1 MLCLYLN
8 NKMKPI
14 VYIIVISIAVF
25 CPGGF
30 LKAADGTQDKKASA
44 FLDQFESGSSARS
57 SAQSSPSGTL
67 PQGAQGYYEKGVADF
82 RNKNYQSAINNFK
95 KVWELDPKF
104 PQIKDVYD
112 YINLSQKA
120 LESKQK
126 VKVTGRAMGSVAEVG
141 LIKKEQAQ
149 APAVTLTQPQDISRL
164 KALGNNVFDK
174 AEKKRRAALLKQARK
189 NMYSKDYPK
198 AIEILEGYLRDHP
211 DDKEVQKFFY
221 EVRDRNTE
229 YLQDKRDDER
239 EIDEKEMFAQVAE
252 AQNLPRP
259 SLTAPEPGKAAF
271 PRTPLVEIPQIRKDL
286 KKPVTV
292 DFRDIPLSY
301 ILAHLTEATGV
312 NIVPVEDL
320 KLKDMKITVKFK
332 DIPLEDALRY
342 ILKAQG
348 LDYRIEKDAVLIASK
363 DAMKKEDV
371 ETRVYFLT
379 RGAGLFTEFSAPSG
393 GTLSSSSGGASIS
406 EITTIKDTLE
416 KAVSFGG
423 DSKIVL
429 DDRSGALIISNT
441 PSNLKIVEDI
451 LYNLDV
457 TPIQVFIEARFVEV
471 RAVDLEQFGTDFQ
484 LDSALAINKVSK
496 GANEAATEQE
506 ISKGSGINL
515 AALSRAATEGF
526 NFTLAG
532 ILSDPQYKYVLN
544 VLSEMQKTKTL
555 SVPKITTLNNQAAT
569 IKVVDEFIYP
579 TRYEVQ
585 LIQFDKN
592 GDGDFADAGETEFAN
607 VPQEFV
613 TRDTGIVL
621 RVTPSVGSD
630 GKTITLALI
639 PEVTEGTAGY
649 FSYAGNVSLPLF
661 TTRNLATSVVV
672 NDGETVVLGGL
683 IKESRVDK
691 VTGVPVLSKIPL
703 VGNFFKRTTED
714 VDRRNLLIFV
724 TARILPPHTVA
735 NW

>member
-1 MLCLYLN
+1 
-8 NKMKPI
+8 MKLL
-14 VYIIVISIAVF
+14 VRIILIAF
-25 CPGGF
+25 I
-30 LKAADGTQDKKASA
+30 AAYPLVPVRAEGESQASTL
-44 FLDQFESGSSARS
+44 LDQLEKSPAEPALRAGGARD
-57 SAQSSPSGTL
+57 
-67 PQGAQGYYEKGVADF
+67 YYERGVADF
-82 RNKNYQSAINNFK
+82 QNKNYQSAIVNFK
-95 KVWELDPKF
+95 KVWELDPNF
-104 PQIKDVYD
+104 PQIKDVYE

-120 LESKQK
+120 LAGGKTEASPKGTTPEPK
-126 VKVTGRAMGSVAEVG
+126 IVVAGRAMGSVAQAGLVKKDEAPGTEV
-141 LIKKEQAQ
+141 
-149 APAVTLTQPQDISRL
+149 SRL
-164 KALGNNVFDK
+164 KGLGTGVLDK
-174 AEKKRRAALLKQARK
+174 AEDKRRAAILKQARK
-189 NMYSKDYPK
+189 DVWAKNFPK
-198 AIEILEGYLRDHP
+198 AMVALEDFLRDHP
-211 DDKEVQKFFY
+211 DDKEAQDLFY
-221 EVRDRNTE
+221 KARDRKTE
-229 YLQDKRDDER
+229 YINDKLDDEK

-259 SLTAPEPGKAAF
+259 PLMPEPAKTAF
-271 PRTPLVEIPQIRKDL
+271 PKTPLVEIPQIRKDL

-320 KLKDMKITVKFK
+320 KLKDMKITVKFR
-332 DIPLEDALRY
+332 DVPLEDALKY
-342 ILKAQG
+342 ILRAQG

-363 DAMKKEDV
+363 EGMKREDV

-379 RGAGLFTEFSAPSG
+379 RGAGLFTEFNAPSG
-393 GTLSSSSGGASIS
+393 GTLSSSGGGASIS
-406 EITTIKDTLE
+406 EITTIKDILE

-441 PSNLKIVEDI
+441 PSNLKVVEDI
-451 LYNLDV
+451 LYNLDI
-457 TPIQVFIEARFVEV
+457 TPVQVFIEARFIEV

-484 LDSALAINKVSK
+484 LDSALAVTKVTK
-496 GANEAATEQE
+496 GAHETETEQE
-506 ISKGSGINL
+506 ISKGSGVNL

-532 ILSDPQYKYVLN
+532 ILTDPQYKYVLN
-544 VLSEMQKTKTL
+544 VLTETQKTKTL

-569 IKVVDEFIYP
+569 IKIVDEFIYP

-592 GDGDFADAGETEFAN
+592 GDGVFADAGETEFAN

-639 PEVTEGTAGY
+639 PEVTEGTAAF

-691 VTGVPVLSKIPL
+691 VTGIPFLSKIPIA
-703 VGNFFKRTTED
+703 GNFFKRTTED

-724 TARILPPHTVA
+724 TARILPPHTQA
-735 NW
+735 KW